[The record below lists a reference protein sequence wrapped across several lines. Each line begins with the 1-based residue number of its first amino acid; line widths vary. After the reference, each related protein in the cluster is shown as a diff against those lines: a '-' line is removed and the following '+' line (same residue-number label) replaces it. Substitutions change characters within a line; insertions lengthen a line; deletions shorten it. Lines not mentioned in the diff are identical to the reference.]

1 MTTSPTHAYLELV
14 ERSGS
19 GPGATT
25 QSGGGTQIRFQFN
38 PKEFQVAK
46 KANWKS
52 SPTKG
57 NKNAPPPEY
66 TGPDAASMTLEMFL
80 DASDQSAGDVSK
92 DVQKLFD
99 ACAPTASSDSKNKPL
114 PPLVRFGWDKVY
126 FNGYMESVNAKY
138 TLFRQ
143 DGKPIRALCS
153 ITLKEFPKDQAKQNP
168 TSGSERAQ
176 RSVQVVAGDTLA
188 GIAWREYGDPTRWRV
203 IAEANGIDDP
213 LRLLPATRLLVPS
226 ADDLVN

>member
-1 MTTSPTHAYLELV
+1 
-14 ERSGS
+14 
-19 GPGATT
+19 
-25 QSGGGTQIRFQFN
+25 
-38 PKEFQVAK
+38 
-46 KANWKS
+46 
-52 SPTKG
+52 
-57 NKNAPPPEY
+57 
-66 TGPDAASMTLEMFL
+66 MTLEMFL
-80 DASDQSAGDVSK
+80 DASDQSSGDVSK

-99 ACAPTASSDSKNKPL
+99 ACAPTAASDSKNKPL

-213 LRLLPATRLLVPS
+213 LRLRPATRLLVPS